1 MKNLYEVSVRD
12 REGLEINYKAFET
25 KEGAYTY
32 IDNECLDGLILLF
45 HNGDLISNWLKM
57 EL

>member
-12 REGLEINYKAFET
+12 REGQEIDYGIFEN
-25 KEGAYTY
+25 KDRAYRY
-32 IDNECLDGLILLF
+32 VENVCPDGLILLF
-45 HNGDLISNWLKM
+45 YDGELISNWLKM